1 MTKNKNGIAWPKWLP
16 LRHKYCV
23 SLECLGSWAHAR
35 VPFYLSSHFARLLA
49 DFTNSAAQY
58 QCHQLARDH
67 THKKNDADYFLQADG
82 LFQWLIV
89 REICVLICFFRSY
102 IFFEIW
108 LSFVCALSFIHCHHL
123 FHFSR
128 SSDLV
133 CQIFVS
139 FCTESVCM
147 LSFNLIII
155 NEMKWNVWLSIL
167 YFVWSLSLAFYH
179 SHSVCLSYLL
189 PSKKL
194 TAKMYVVY
202 QI

>member
-1 MTKNKNGIAWPKWLP
+1 MRACRFIFLHI
-16 LRHKYCV
+16 LRDF
-23 SLECLGSWAHAR
+23 SLTSPIRQHSINAINWRAII
-35 VPFYLSSHFARLLA
+35 
-49 DFTNSAAQY
+49 
-58 QCHQLARDH
+58 H
-67 THKKNDADYFLQADG
+67 TKNDADYFLQADG

-167 YFVWSLSLAFYH
+167 NFVWCDYHWPSIILIQFAFLI
-179 SHSVCLSYLL
+179 CFR
-189 PSKKL
+189 
-194 TAKMYVVY
+194 AKS
-202 QI
+202 

>member
-1 MTKNKNGIAWPKWLP
+1 MFGFVSACARAVLSFFTFCATSRWL
-16 LRHKYCV
+16 HQFGSTV
-23 SLECLGSWAHAR
+23 SMPSIGAR
-35 VPFYLSSHFARLLA
+35 SY
-49 DFTNSAAQY
+49 TQ
-58 QCHQLARDH
+58 
-67 THKKNDADYFLQADG
+67 KNDADYFLQADG

-167 YFVWSLSLAFYH
+167 YFVWCDYHWPSIILIQFAFLI
-179 SHSVCLSYLL
+179 CFR
-189 PSKKL
+189 
-194 TAKMYVVY
+194 AKS
-202 QI
+202 